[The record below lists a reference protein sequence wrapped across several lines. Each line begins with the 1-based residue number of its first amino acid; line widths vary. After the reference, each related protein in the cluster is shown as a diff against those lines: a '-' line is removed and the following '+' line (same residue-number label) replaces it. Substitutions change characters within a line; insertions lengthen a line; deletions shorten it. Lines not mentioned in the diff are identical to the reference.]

1 MLNLRAS
8 DYDGDRG
15 KLDSAMRYLTWFV
28 PKTYSVMALPDDWS
42 DADMAPL

>member
-1 MLNLRAS
+1 MVNLRLS
-8 DYDGDRG
+8 DYDGDAN
-15 KLDSAMRYLTWFV
+15 KLNAAMHYLTWFV